1 MSKGRSMRGANEIA
15 FLLQSRSH
23 IENISNISQHLM
35 VHIIDLLC
43 ILQKLVLTVGYVYI

>member
-1 MSKGRSMRGANEIA
+1 MEQMR
-15 FLLQSRSH
+15 LSQSRSH

-43 ILQKLVLTVGYVYI
+43 ILQKLVLTAGYIYIDR